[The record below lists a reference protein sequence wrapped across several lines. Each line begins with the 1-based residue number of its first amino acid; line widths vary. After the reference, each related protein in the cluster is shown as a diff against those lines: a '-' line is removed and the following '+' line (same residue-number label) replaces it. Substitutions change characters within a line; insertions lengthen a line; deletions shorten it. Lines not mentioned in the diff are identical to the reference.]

1 MSRLDEILA
10 KPRPDPD
17 DLAVL
22 LGADAPTDQARVLAA
37 AYAVKVRVV
46 GPVVY
51 FRGLFELSNLC
62 TKDCLYCGIR
72 RSNQNV
78 ERYSIPVDEILT
90 GAGWAYEQGYGSVV
104 LQSGERSDP
113 AFVDL
118 ITELVTKIRALS
130 HDELAITLSVGE
142 QSEATYRTWFQAGA
156 ERYLLR
162 IETSDPALYR
172 QLHPADHSW
181 ERRRD
186 CLRLLHSIGYQL
198 GSGVMIGLPGQST
211 EQLARD
217 ILFFEQEKVVMIGMG
232 PFIPHGETPLRD
244 AIRNFAWK
252 RHAQLALA
260 LRMIAATRLYLPDV
274 NIAAATALQTL
285 APDGREQGL
294 MAGANVIMPNLTDPR
309 YRSSYQ
315 LYDGKPC
322 LDESATQCRGCLE
335 GRITSLGETIGF
347 GLRGD
352 SRRFLD
358 RNIGVATRGASSR
371 GQPRAVE
378 NTGGRGEGTE
388 IHDRGRRR
396 EYGVKIS

>member
-1 MSRLDEILA
+1 V
-10 KPRPDPD
+10 
-17 DLAVL
+17 VL
-22 LGADAPTDQARVLAA
+22 LGADTPAEQAQLLAA
-37 AYAVKVRVV
+37 AYAVKVREV

-62 TKDCLYCGIR
+62 SKDCFYCGIR
-72 RSNQNV
+72 RGNHKV
-78 ERYSIPVDEILT
+78 ERYSIPVPEILT
-90 GAGWAYEQGYGSVV
+90 GARWAFEQGYGSLV

-113 AFVDL
+113 AFVEL
-118 ITELVTKIRALS
+118 VTELVTKIRALS
-130 HDELAITLSVGE
+130 DGQLAITLSVGE
-142 QSEATYRTWFQAGA
+142 QSEETYRTWFDAGA

-162 IETSDPALYR
+162 IETSDPALYS

-198 GSGVMIGLPGQST
+198 GSGVMIGLPGQSA

-217 ILFFEQEKVVMIGMG
+217 ILFFEQEQVVMIGMG
-232 PFIPHGETPLRD
+232 PFIPHAQTPMRD

-294 MAGANVIMPNLTDPR
+294 MAGANVIMPNLTDPK

-335 GRITSLGETIGF
+335 TRIASLGESIGF
-347 GLRGD
+347 GQRGD
-352 SRRFLD
+352 SRRFVE
-358 RNIGVATRGASSR
+358 RNGAIARELVGAASPGR
-371 GQPRAVE
+371 AEAGGPQPP
-378 NTGGRGEGTE
+378 
-388 IHDRGRRR
+388 RRQ
-396 EYGVKIS
+396 SQ

>member
-1 MSRLDEILA
+1 MNRLDTILD
-10 KPRPDPD
+10 KDRPDPE

-22 LGADAPTDQARVLAA
+22 LDADAPAKHASVLSA
-37 AYAVKVRVV
+37 AYAGKFREV

-51 FRGLFELSNLC
+51 FRGLFELSNIC
-62 TKDCLYCGIR
+62 SKDCLYCGIR
-72 RSNQNV
+72 RSNHNV
-78 ERYSIPVDEILT
+78 ERYTVPVDEILSGT
-90 GAGWAYEQGYGSVV
+90 RWAWEQGYGSVV

-118 ITELVTKIRALS
+118 ITELVTKIRGLS
-130 HDELAITLSVGE
+130 NNQLAITLSVGE
-142 QSEATYRTWFQAGA
+142 QSEATYRTWFKAGA

-162 IETSDPALYR
+162 IETSDPDLYR
-172 QLHPADHSW
+172 RLHPADHSW

-186 CLRLLHSIGYQL
+186 CLRLLHDIGYQL
-198 GSGVMIGLPGQST
+198 GSGVMIGLPGQSV

-232 PFIPHGETPLRD
+232 PFIPHAQTPMRD

-260 LRMIAATRLYLPDV
+260 LRMIAVTRLYLPDV

-294 MAGANVIMPNLTDPR
+294 AAGANVIMPNLTDPK
-309 YRSSYQ
+309 YRSAYQ

-322 LDESATQCRGCLE
+322 LDESATQCRGCLQA
-335 GRITSLGETIGF
+335 RIASLGETIGF
-347 GLRGD
+347 GQRGD
-352 SRRFLD
+352 SRRFLS
-358 RNIGVATRGASSR
+358 RISFAGA
-371 GQPRAVE
+371 
-378 NTGGRGEGTE
+378 TGG
-388 IHDRGRRR
+388 
-396 EYGVKIS
+396 VSCQKS

>member
-10 KPRPDPD
+10 RARPDPD

-22 LGADAPTDQARVLAA
+22 LGADAPAEQAQLQAA
-37 AYAVKVRVV
+37 AYAVKVREV

-72 RSNQNV
+72 RSNHKV
-78 ERYSIPVDEILT
+78 ERYSIPVGEILS
-90 GAGWAYEQGYGSVV
+90 GAQWAHEQGYGSVV

-113 AFVDL
+113 AFVEL
-118 ITELVTKIRALS
+118 VTELVTRIRALS

-142 QSEATYRTWFQAGA
+142 QSEVTFRTWFAAGA

-162 IETSDPALYR
+162 IETSDPDLYR
-172 QLHPADHSW
+172 RLHPADHSW

-198 GSGVMIGLPGQST
+198 GSGVMIGLPGQSA

-217 ILFFEQEKVVMIGMG
+217 ILFFEQEQVVMIGMG
-232 PFIPHGETPLRD
+232 PFIPHADTPMRD

-294 MAGANVIMPNLTDPR
+294 MAGANVIMPNLTDPK

-335 GRITSLGETIGF
+335 ARIASLGETIGF
-347 GLRGD
+347 GRRGD
-352 SRRFLD
+352 SRRF
-358 RNIGVATRGASSR
+358 VERGAN
-371 GQPRAVE
+371 
-378 NTGGRGEGTE
+378 NTEE
-388 IHDRGRRR
+388 
-396 EYGVKIS
+396 